1 MAKIT
6 AEFIFYS
13 NESVTVNYAKWQL
26 LYNEIKNYGTIV
38 SNNGIK
44 EIHRTDS
51 PLAETTGQACA
62 KAAEK
67 FMPLAVSRPFVEEF
81 ITGGVIKQVAIGS
94 MAASCMLYMI

>member
-1 MAKIT
+1 M
-6 AEFIFYS
+6 
-13 NESVTVNYAKWQL
+13 NYAKWQL
-26 LYNEIKNYGTIV
+26 LYNELKNYATTV

-51 PLAETTGQACA
+51 PLAETTDQACA

-81 ITGGVIKQVAIGS
+81 ITGGVIKQV
-94 MAASCMLYMI
+94 